1 MRLSR
6 RRLGALVGAA
16 LPAPQQPGRPAVAA
30 PAWKLMWSMY
40 IPS

>member
-16 LPAPQQPGRPAVAA
+16 LLAPQPPGRPAVAA